1 MADEVN
7 KQIVESLVVTN
18 ERVLSDAP
26 VQSYAVTIES
36 YAYSISLLMMNA
48 VSTQNSAAQ
57 IANAS
62 VVTACAEILRSVAI

>member
-1 MADEVN
+1 MATEVN
-7 KQIVESLVVTN
+7 RQIVESIVVTN
-18 ERVLSDAP
+18 ESVLSDAP

-62 VVTACAEILRSVAI
+62 TVTACAEILRSVAI